1 MPAVAATQTTTRQTY
16 PMLKLLPLVLLLSRC
31 DHGVSFEPCL
41 PRRAVPSGDSARSRP
56 PWCSEHCAAM
66 NPTTIITPAEAGPSS
81 PSLGSGSRPASPA
94 MTASQTLRK
103 PASSGRLAKLLHPGR
118 SRSGSSASQEAT
130 TITAYA
136 DDSGGN
142 SGRSTPEQRRRTGK
156 GQWPGCVTRRIE
168 IQNLT
173 SLSRCCVSPR

>member
-1 MPAVAATQTTTRQTY
+1 MSRRPSHTQTTTRQPILCSGY
-16 PMLKLLPLVLLLSRC
+16 LLSFFSCCASITASLLVPACRGELYL
-31 DHGVSFEPCL
+31 DETPL
-41 PRRAVPSGDSARSRP
+41 ARNRRGAVGID
-56 PWCSEHCAAM
+56 AAM

-103 PASSGRLAKLLHPGR
+103 PASSGRLAMLLHPGR

-156 GQWPGCVTRRIE
+156 GQW
-168 IQNLT
+168 T
-173 SLSRCCVSPR
+173 S